1 MSQKNKISISL
12 RKREE
17 PVKQEILQA
26 KREQAAAADVK
37 ESPEYRGDSSHMH
50 VHEMPYKG
58 KKINGPPFMKNI
70 MLSVITALIISLA
83 LGFLLLRMFVSVT
96 GDNTSSPN
104 EPANAGASAVPSDP
118 VSMVTVEYPSFEATI
133 VQVGVYSTESKAN
146 EWKEN
151 LADQS
156 VPSVVWE
163 RDSQFYL
170 MAGSNHDQAAI
181 ELLAAELSASDI
193 PTYTKSWSVAGGS
206 AEVSEAQSSIVE
218 TIVQHMESQ
227 SLASVPLEE
236 RKQLMQAWQ
245 ETEHAN
251 GDFLN
256 ALKTWS
262 NEGENGISWLMFG
275 NALEKMK
282 NS

>member
-1 MSQKNKISISL
+1 MSPKNKISISL

-37 ESPEYRGDSSHMH
+37 ESHEYRGDSSHMH

-58 KKINGPPFMKNI
+58 KKTNAPPFMKNI

-96 GDNTSSPN
+96 GDASSAN
-104 EPANAGASAVPSDP
+104 EAADAGATAVPTDTAN
-118 VSMVTVEYPSFEATI
+118 MVPVEYPGFEATV
-133 VQVGVYSTESKAN
+133 VQVGVYSTEGKAN
-146 EWKEN
+146 EWEEN

-170 MAGSNHDQAAI
+170 IAGSNHDQVAM

-193 PTYTKSWSVAGGS
+193 PTYIKPWSVAGGS
-206 AEVSEAQSSIVE
+206 VEVSEAQSSIVD
-218 TIVQHMESQ
+218 TIVQHMEKQ
-227 SLASVPLEE
+227 TLAEVPVEE
-236 RKQLMQAWQ
+236 REQLMQAWQ
-245 ETEHAN
+245 ETEHAD
-251 GDFLN
+251 GAFLN

-262 NEGENGISWLMFG
+262 NEGENGITWLMFA